1 MKRWKKIGLGIVTT
15 FVVLLVFTMYAPF
28 TLRSGN
34 SHDDYSDVIGR
45 SNLSG
50 DTRIVDIAMLG
61 AHDAFSANIGL
72 KSKPDP
78 AESGIVAS
86 GLVNKVF
93 KGGLVR
99 VLRAQTSSAAVLLK
113 RGVRYFDVR
122 VSYADGA
129 WYTKHGLLDDLFAN
143 HISDVYKFLA
153 NNPDEFIIFDVQ
165 HIYTGEKTISDFL
178 QYFQSLALKD
188 SGHSLTSF
196 LNYTTNVP
204 LSELTY
210 YDVKGPTSGGIVF
223 LLNDDGSATY
233 EEQKLFY
240 ARGDGEDMT
249 ASLIRSKW
257 HNQTKLQTMIPLID
271 EEASYL
277 SSLPHLN
284 FLRVNQAQLTP
295 DYVKDPFGTLWGWS
309 LINIAAKSNRQ
320 LLNHANFDGWLKV
333 MPIFMVDF
341 ANSNSG
347 QFNKKINEKI
357 IAYNRALTA

>member
-1 MKRWKKIGLGIVTT
+1 MKRWKKIVLGIVTT
-15 FVVLLVFTMYAPF
+15 FVVLLGLAMYAPF
-28 TLRSGN
+28 TFRTGS
-34 SHDDYSDVIGR
+34 SRDDYSNVIGQ

-61 AHDAFSANIGL
+61 AHDAFSSNIGL

-86 GLVNKVF
+86 NLVNKVF

-99 VLRAQTSSAAVLLK
+99 VLRAQNSSAEVLLK

-122 VSYADGA
+122 VSYADGE

-143 HISDVYKFLA
+143 HVSDVYEFLA
-153 NNPDEFIIFDVQ
+153 NKPDEFIIFDVQ

-178 QYFQSLALKD
+178 KYFQSLALKD
-188 SGHSLTSF
+188 SGLSLVSF
-196 LNYTTNVP
+196 LNYTTNIPVG
-204 LSELTY
+204 ELTY
-210 YDVKGPTSGGIVF
+210 YDVKGTTHGGIVF
-223 LLNDDGSATY
+223 LLNDDGSATFD
-233 EEQKLFY
+233 ERKLFY
-240 ARGDGEDMT
+240 SRGDGEDMT
-249 ASLIRSKW
+249 SSLIRSKW
-257 HNQTKLQTMIPLID
+257 HNQTNLSAMILLID
-271 EEASYL
+271 EEANYL
-277 SSLPHLN
+277 NSLSNLD
-284 FLRVNQAQLTP
+284 FFRVNQAQLTP